1 MNTNYEVTITRDGK
15 WWMIEIPALRDDG
28 LTQARRLGEAELM
41 ARELIAVSTGKP
53 LADIAVT
60 AHIKLNP
67 EGSDLAERA
76 HQIRQERERAAQA
89 EAAAVESARELAHEM
104 AAASVPVRDI
114 GQLLNVSFQRAS
126 QLVNS

>member
-1 MNTNYEVTITRDGK
+1 MSERYEVTVIRVGK
-15 WWMIEIPALRDDG
+15 WWMIEVPALGDDG
-28 LTQARRLGEAELM
+28 VTQARRLGEAELM

-53 LADIAVT
+53 LADITVV
-60 AHIKLNP
+60 AHVKLDP

-76 HQIRQERERAAQA
+76 QQIKRERERAAKV
-89 EAAAVESARELAHEM
+89 EAAAVESARALAHEM

-126 QLVNS
+126 QLVNG